1 MTGRWIDVGSEASVA
16 DAQPLTTEVDGFA
29 VVVVRCPEGYFAV
42 EDRCTHDG
50 EPLAGA
56 EVEDCEIICPRHF
69 ARFSLKTGEAL
80 TPPAY
85 EPVRTFNVRAE
96 NGRILVLVPD

>member
-1 MTGRWIDVGSEASVA
+1 MSDWIDVGESAAIGENRALSVELEGE
-16 DAQPLTTEVDGFA
+16 P
-29 VVVVRCPEGYFAV
+29 VVIVRCGTTLYAV

-50 EPLAGA
+50 EPLSGG
-56 EVEDCEIICPRHF
+56 EVEDCELICPRHF

-85 EPVRTFNVRAE
+85 EPVRTYPVKEE
-96 NGRILVLVPD
+96 NGRVLVERPA

>member
-1 MTGRWIDVGSEASVA
+1 MTERWIDIGAEANIVGTR
-16 DAQPLTTEVDGFA
+16 PLTADIDGTA
-29 VVVVRCPEGYFAV
+29 VIVVRCPEGYFAV